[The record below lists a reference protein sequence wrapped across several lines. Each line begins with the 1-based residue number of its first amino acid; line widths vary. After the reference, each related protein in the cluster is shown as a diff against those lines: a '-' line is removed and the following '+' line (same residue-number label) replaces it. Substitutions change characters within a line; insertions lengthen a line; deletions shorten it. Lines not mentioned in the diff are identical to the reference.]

1 MPFYSMLA
9 VLWCIQPYRE
19 STLKMALQR
28 TVGTLIGALY
38 GLITIILEIYIVP
51 VYDTPIGYL
60 LIAVMIIPVI
70 YDSRHK
76 EVFRQTL

>member
-19 STLKMALQR
+19 STFKMALQR

-38 GLITIILEIYIVP
+38 GLITIILEIYIIP

-70 YDSRHK
+70 YTT
-76 EVFRQTL
+76 V